1 MKFEIKPKAILDGFS
16 NLAKKQVGASDP
28 EIEELSAKRMA
39 ICELCEHIR
48 RTTNRC
54 GECGCILAAK
64 TRTKHS
70 QCPIKKW

>member
-16 NLAKKQVGASDP
+16 NLAKKQVV
-28 EIEELSAKRMA
+28 
-39 ICELCEHIR
+39 
-48 RTTNRC
+48 
-54 GECGCILAAK
+54 AAK